1 MTKLQVFLRVQ
12 FIPFISFIIS
22 LSLSFFSFYS
32 GYYESWNGNTYEVTY
47 IMWNAVFPGWWDRI
61 YSGDQLVSWIHF
73 FWILLS
79 LILFIRST
87 IIAKKYL
94 GFPSVKDAKHYFK
107 ELKRVK
113 RASLNAKAKAEF
125 KLKMEKLEEEKK
137 KYL

>member
-12 FIPFISFIIS
+12 FIPFISLIIS
-22 LSLSFFSFYS
+22 LSLSFFNFYS
-32 GYYESWNGNTYEVTY
+32 GYDSWNGNTYEATY
-47 IMWNAVFPGWWDRI
+47 IMWSAVYPRWYMTI
-61 YSGDQLVSWIHF
+61 NIGDQIVSWNHF
-73 FWILLS
+73 SWILLS

-94 GFPSVKDAKHYFK
+94 GFPSIKDAKHYFK

-125 KLKMEKLEEEKK
+125 KIKMEKLEEEKK

>member
-12 FIPFISFIIS
+12 FIPFISLIIS
-22 LSLSFFSFYS
+22 ISLSFFSFYRGS
-32 GYYESWNGNTYEVTY
+32 YNHWNGNTYEVTRN
-47 IMWNAVFPGWWDRI
+47 MWDAVFPYWRTTI
-61 YSGDQLVSWIHF
+61 YSGDRIVSWIHF
-73 FWILLS
+73 FWIPLS
-79 LILFIRST
+79 LILFIRNT

-94 GFPSVKDAKHYFK
+94 GFPSIKDAKHYFK

-113 RASLNAKAKAEF
+113 RASLKAKAKAEF